1 MNDTTSPLK
10 SDSLGPAW
18 TYHALPS
25 DVSSRP
31 KGRTLRL
38 LAASEAASPQVRDL
52 LSRMIGN
59 TYNQIEKTEWFTSQ
73 FLNGT
78 PTLTVTFRQLM
89 RETEPTKSKPL
100 PQETALHSLNVCLNS
115 IFSDSGWKLVRRRI
129 SQIERL
135 QKTTRPVISKTQYV
149 KLVLF
154 KDTIG
159 AKSVDAAIDELLS
172 FYKDEHPA
180 FSADREALGELV
192 NHE

>member
-129 SQIERL
+129 SQIERV
-135 QKTTRPVISKTQYV
+135 QKTTRPVISKNQYD

-180 FSADREALGELV
+180 FSADREALGELI
-192 NHE
+192 NYE

>member
-1 MNDTTSPLK
+1 
-10 SDSLGPAW
+10 
-18 TYHALPS
+18 
-25 DVSSRP
+25 
-31 KGRTLRL
+31 
-38 LAASEAASPQVRDL
+38 
-52 LSRMIGN
+52 MIGN

-129 SQIERL
+129 SQIERV
-135 QKTTRPVISKTQYV
+135 QKTTRPVISKNQYD

-180 FSADREALGELV
+180 FSADREALGELI
-192 NHE
+192 NYE

>member
-89 RETEPTKSKPL
+89 RETEPSKSKPL
-100 PQETALHSLNVCLNS
+100 PQETALHSLNVWLNS

-129 SQIERL
+129 SQIERV
-135 QKTTRPVISKTQYV
+135 QKTTRPVISKNQYD

-180 FSADREALGELV
+180 FSADREALGELI
-192 NHE
+192 NYE

>member
-129 SQIERL
+129 SQIERV
-135 QKTTRPVISKTQYV
+135 QKTTRPVISKNQYD

-180 FSADREALGELV
+180 FSADREALGELI

>member
-59 TYNQIEKTEWFTSQ
+59 TLNQIEKTEWFTSQ

-129 SQIERL
+129 SQIERV
-135 QKTTRPVISKTQYV
+135 QKTTRPVISKNQYD

-180 FSADREALGELV
+180 FSADREALGELI
-192 NHE
+192 NYE

>member
-1 MNDTTSPLK
+1 MTLPPPLK

-129 SQIERL
+129 SQIERV
-135 QKTTRPVISKTQYV
+135 QKTTRPVISKNQYD

-180 FSADREALGELV
+180 FSADREALGELI
-192 NHE
+192 NYE

>member
-59 TYNQIEKTEWFTSQ
+59 TLNQIEKTEWFTSQ
-73 FLNGT
+73 FLDGT
-78 PTLTVTFRQLM
+78 PTLTVSFRQLL

-115 IFSDSGWKLVRRRI
+115 IFSDTGWKLVRRRI
-129 SQIERL
+129 SQIERV
-135 QKTTRPVISKTQYV
+135 QKTTRPVISKTQYD

-154 KDTIG
+154 KETIG
-159 AKSVDAAIDELLS
+159 AKSVDAVIDELLS

-180 FSADREALGELV
+180 FSADREALGELI

>member
-38 LAASEAASPQVRDL
+38 LAASEAACPQVRDL

-59 TYNQIEKTEWFTSQ
+59 TFNQIEKTEWFTSQ

-135 QKTTRPVISKTQYV
+135 QKTTRPVISKTPPV
-149 KLVLF
+149 
-154 KDTIG
+154 
-159 AKSVDAAIDELLS
+159 SE
-172 FYKDEHPA
+172 
-180 FSADREALGELV
+180 
-192 NHE
+192 